1 MTPEQVLTDCNF
13 ARGFDR
19 GEREAFR
26 DRRARTHREPPDTY
40 EGEELRGWIAGYT
53 PRTEILLC
61 ELKYLSK

>member
-1 MTPEQVLTDCNF
+1 MTSEQFSLAGRF

-53 PRTEILLC
+53 PRTEILLK
-61 ELKYLSK
+61 ELKYLAK